1 MRLNEVK
8 NYCSQQN
15 IFTINKNMAVNNFD
29 HSVSWSSFNEL
40 SARPANVKEDA
51 QIHPEMAFSN
61 FQVGKKGNAVIIKDV
76 DIDIDLVRDDCWVVT
91 SKKSTD
97 LLKHEQGHYDILAIC
112 AREMYNAF
120 LEITAKSTHDLQT
133 KMEKVKTKLGDK
145 VTVDDK
151 RYDTKTN
158 HGIDKTIQQTWDQKI
173 DSIKKNPKGT
183 LDDLP

>member
-1 MRLNEVK
+1 MGFSDAKKLLLPTKYFSN
-8 NYCSQQN
+8 QQ
-15 IFTINKNMAVNNFD
+15 NMAVNNFD
-29 HSVSWSSFNEL
+29 YSVSWSRFNEL
-40 SARPANVKEDA
+40 SARPVNEKEDA

-158 HGIDKTIQQTWDQKI
+158 HGIDKTIQQTWDRKI
-173 DSIKKNPKGT
+173 DSIKKNPNGT